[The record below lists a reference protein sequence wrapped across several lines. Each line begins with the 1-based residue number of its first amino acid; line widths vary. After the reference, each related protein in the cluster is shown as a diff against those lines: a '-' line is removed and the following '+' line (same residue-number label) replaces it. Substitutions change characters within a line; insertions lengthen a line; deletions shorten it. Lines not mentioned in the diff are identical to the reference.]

1 MKLLSKL
8 LVLVTLAAVVLAFLT
23 ERENDRYRDFF
34 KHYIALDLE
43 D

>member
-23 ERENDRYRDFF
+23 ERENDRYRDF
-34 KHYIALDLE
+34 KHYIPLDLE